1 MEVSN
6 VLLDYLVQFI
16 GVIVID
22 EAAIFFVFRVLLDVG
37 FAAVANFPL
46 NINIIAIRI
55 DHLDYSTLDH
65 RAWLAFGRL
74 SLEYL
79 NQLRK
84 TNFLHPHLKIS
95 LLTVFEL
102 LNEWAVR
109 ECCIEGQAEAG
120 DWNE

>member
-55 DHLDYSTLDH
+55 DHLDY
-65 RAWLAFGRL
+65 
-74 SLEYL
+74 
-79 NQLRK
+79 
-84 TNFLHPHLKIS
+84 
-95 LLTVFEL
+95 
-102 LNEWAVR
+102 
-109 ECCIEGQAEAG
+109 
-120 DWNE
+120 